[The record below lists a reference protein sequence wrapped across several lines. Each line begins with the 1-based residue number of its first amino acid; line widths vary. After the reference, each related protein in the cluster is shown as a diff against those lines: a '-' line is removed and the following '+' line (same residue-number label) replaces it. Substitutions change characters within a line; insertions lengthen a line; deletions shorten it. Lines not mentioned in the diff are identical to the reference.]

1 MPAALVEKHREVVLG
16 LGEIRPHRN
25 RSAVRID
32 CELIQDFG
40 MFSARLDELAI
51 ERFRFGEPARLLM
64 PRRGLNHLLRIHG
77 HGRLPPVS
85 RVNIIPRIMPLHYA
99 ETIGRQTT
107 NTLAAFGDFFIF
119 CGRTFAWLG
128 VGLSRWKNIRLLL
141 PQMYEVGVRS
151 VPVVAVTGAFIG
163 MVLSVETHTQFKAI
177 GQEERLGSVINLSVV
192 KQIGPVLAA
201 VMLAGR
207 IGGALT
213 AELGTMNVTE
223 QLDALRVM
231 GADPLRVL
239 VVPRF
244 VACVLLTPILTIY
257 SDLLGVIGG
266 WLISVKM
273 LHVPSGPYWQYSAMG
288 VDTWQVMEGVVK
300 SIFFGAAIGLISC
313 YKGFT
318 CGAGASGVGR
328 ACTESFVTTF
338 LTIIILNF
346 FFAQLAKEMYLA
358 LYGVRS
364 LFG

>member
-1 MPAALVEKHREVVLG
+1 M
-16 LGEIRPHRN
+16 
-25 RSAVRID
+25 
-32 CELIQDFG
+32 
-40 MFSARLDELAI
+40 
-51 ERFRFGEPARLLM
+51 
-64 PRRGLNHLLRIHG
+64 
-77 HGRLPPVS
+77 
-85 RVNIIPRIMPLHYA
+85 
-99 ETIGRQTT
+99 
-107 NTLAAFGDFFIF
+107 
-119 CGRTFAWLG
+119 WLG
-128 VGLSRWKNIRLLL
+128 PGIFRWKNLRPLF

-163 MVLSVETHTQFKAI
+163 MVLAVETHTQFRTI
-177 GQEERLGSVINLSVV
+177 GQEVRLGSMINWSVV

-231 GADPLRVL
+231 GADPIRVL

-244 VACVLLTPILTIY
+244 LACVLLTPILTIY

-266 WLISVKM
+266 WLISVKF
-273 LHVPSGPYWQYSAMG
+273 LGVPDGPYWQYSSFA
-288 VDTWQVMEGVVK
+288 VDNWQIMEGLVK

-328 ACTESFVTTF
+328 ACTESFVTSF
-338 LTIIILNF
+338 IVIIILNF
-346 FFAQLAKEMYLA
+346 VFAQLLKEMYLT
-358 LYGVRS
+358 LYGPSSV
-364 LFG
+364 FA